1 MQKIFLWFTI
11 LIVGFSQFSC
21 KTQQKTHNK
30 WTKSIQAHLDAS
42 PVFQQTYTAFVLIDP
57 TTGDT
62 LFAKNADKYFTPA
75 SNTKLFTLY
84 AALQSLG
91 ETAPSLRFVEKP
103 DSLLFWGTADPS
115 FLHPDFGNTAT
126 LQFLN
131 SFPEKKL
138 VFSTSNFSNS
148 SLGNGWSWDDYND
161 DYQAEISPL
170 PMYGN
175 IVRFQIKDTT
185 GASLNPPLFQNSF
198 FQSNQGQ
205 FIQRELEDNQFAVP
219 SVILTKE
226 KYLQD
231 IPFKT
236 SPSLT
241 QQFLMDTLQRFVHLD
256 NLPLPDSATTLYTI
270 PLDTL
275 YKRMMQI
282 SDNMV
287 AEHLLLLCATPHK
300 LPLQTAKIIQ
310 FIQEK
315 YLTDLPDKPKWV
327 DGSGLSRYNLMTPR
341 SITTL
346 LDKMWRSYPQEKL
359 FSYLAAGGGIGT
371 LSSLYAGNK
380 KPYIFAKSGSMSGV
394 YNQSGYLVTQ
404 SGKVLIFSAMNN
416 NFTLPVKTVRQEVG
430 KLMDW
435 IYTQIP

>member
-1 MQKIFLWFTI
+1 
-11 LIVGFSQFSC
+11 
-21 KTQQKTHNK
+21 
-30 WTKSIQAHLDAS
+30 
-42 PVFQQTYTAFVLIDP
+42 
-57 TTGDT
+57 
-62 LFAKNADKYFTPA
+62 
-75 SNTKLFTLY
+75 
-84 AALQSLG
+84 
-91 ETAPSLRFVEKP
+91 
-103 DSLLFWGTADPS
+103 TADPS
-115 FLHPDFGNTAT
+115 FLHPDFGNTTA

-138 VFSTSNFSNS
+138 VFSTSNFSNP
-148 SLGNGWSWDDYND
+148 SLGSGWSWDDYND

-185 GASLNPPLFQNSF
+185 GVSLNPSLFQNSF

-219 SVILTKE
+219 SEILTKE

-256 NLPLPDSATTLYTI
+256 NLPLPDSAATLYTI

-287 AEHLLLLCATPHK
+287 AEHLLLLCASPHN
-300 LPLQTAKIIQ
+300 LPIQTAQVIS

-371 LSSLYAGNK
+371 LGSLYASSK

-404 SGKVLIFSAMNN
+404 SGKILIFSAMNN
-416 NFTLPVKTVRQEVG
+416 NFTLPIKTVRQEVG